1 MLNLGDCESKII
13 SSLNYKTNAT
23 WCVSPLNKNGSIEKK
38 SVLQILWWNARNLII
53 KTFNDEKTQCNRF
66 VLVYISWWY
75 FSQRILIVTELL
87 KMTTVIFLTMGG
99 YLINLQ
105 SCWLIYALLWRA
117 IARIRFNKTS
127 WTYSYIMHR
136 RYRSTLISVMASL
149 ASWLSSAHFLSET
162 TLAIE
167 NHSQLFQVHMNM
179 MFIFSLPYTTKEAFA
194 WGKQYCRYTL
204 QYWTMAMKH
213 VMKEKPYAWM
223 LMLCGDTLQIVQA
236 RWYIP

>member
-1 MLNLGDCESKII
+1 
-13 SSLNYKTNAT
+13 
-23 WCVSPLNKNGSIEKK
+23 
-38 SVLQILWWNARNLII
+38 
-53 KTFNDEKTQCNRF
+53 
-66 VLVYISWWY
+66 
-75 FSQRILIVTELL
+75 
-87 KMTTVIFLTMGG
+87 MTTVILLTMGV

-105 SCWLIYALLWRA
+105 SCWLIYALLLRA
-117 IARIRFNKTS
+117 IAQIRFNTTS

-149 ASWLSSAHFLSET
+149 ASWLSSAHFGNQSL
-162 TLAIE
+162 LDIE
-167 NHSQLFQVHMNM
+167 NRSQLFQVHMNM

-223 LMLCGDTLQIVQA
+223 LMLCPSTVIYPIKIREFDMVILVLYNFHFKNITVMLPISWRIFEAIPKQA
-236 RWYIP
+236 PID